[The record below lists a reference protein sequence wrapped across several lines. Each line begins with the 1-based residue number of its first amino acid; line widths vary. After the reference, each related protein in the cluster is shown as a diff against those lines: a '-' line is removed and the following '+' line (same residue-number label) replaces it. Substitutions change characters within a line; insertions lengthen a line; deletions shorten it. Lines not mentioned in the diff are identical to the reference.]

1 MKVPKDNVFKVVD
14 KIPALP
20 IVKDRLTPNLPQL
33 PITNASQLANSVS
46 PELLVKTIGIP
57 LLTAELYKGRI
68 PFNVPDESPIL
79 RKNSLGKAIFSDLQ
93 FTSINGTEHIPVDCV
108 LYQVSQ
114 AKNIIRTPIAG
125 RDGQIRE
132 YVGEDDF
139 EINIR
144 GAIYGT
150 NGAYPWEKVINL
162 VYFLR
167 YNQSL
172 GIVSKYLNEVFDI
185 TEVVVKDYTFEQS
198 EGSYSYQKFEIN
210 CWSEKPVEILIQ
222 EANNT
227 LPNIVNTNTTLV

>member
-1 MKVPKDNVFKVVD
+1 MEVPKDNNLKGSER
-14 KIPALP
+14 IPAIP

-46 PELLVKTIGIP
+46 PDLLIKTLAIP
-57 LLTAELYKGRI
+57 FLTTELYKGRI

-79 RKNSLGKAIFSDLQ
+79 RKNALGKAIFSDLQ
-93 FTSINGTEHIPVDCV
+93 LTPVNGTEHIPVDCV
-108 LYQVSQ
+108 LYQVNQ

-125 RDGQIRE
+125 RDGQIKE
-132 YVGEDDF
+132 YSGEDDF

-150 NGAYPWEKVINL
+150 NGAYPWDRVKNL

-167 YNQSL
+167 YNQSI
-172 GIVSKYLNEVFDI
+172 GIISKYLNEVFDI
-185 TEVVVKDYTFEQS
+185 TEIVVKDYAFEQS

-222 EANNT
+222 EANNS
-227 LPNIVNTNTTLV
+227 LPNIVNTTTTLV